1 MFLPGFR
8 SFPENP
14 VQDKHLID
22 IKPISKKRATRPN
35 VVFKTK
41 LYATTNMISKLTN
54 IKINNIC
61 TQATQISLVL
71 RVCVCV
77 CVCVWLDGL
86 CSSTRIQVWVA
97 VVQNDRL
104 KKNYVKVF
112 PNTLTYVE
120 VASNTHFPRCWH
132 LPFHNIKNFPLK
144 DLAEV
149 VFNEKAPFSWL
160 R

>member
-77 CVCVWLDGL
+77 CVCVCGWMAYAPQPEYKFELL
-86 CSSTRIQVWVA
+86 SSKMI
-97 VVQNDRL
+97 D
-104 KKNYVKVF
+104 
-112 PNTLTYVE
+112 
-120 VASNTHFPRCWH
+120 
-132 LPFHNIKNFPLK
+132 
-144 DLAEV
+144 
-149 VFNEKAPFSWL
+149 
-160 R
+160 